1 MSIWFLLFL
10 CHQILISMFFEVV
23 NQTEF
28 LHICY
33 RLSFP
38 MLGRAGRLEQEV

>member
-1 MSIWFLLFL
+1 MSIWFLLFS

-23 NQTEF
+23 SQAEF

-33 RLSFP
+33 CLSFP
-38 MLGRAGRLEQEV
+38 MLERAGRLEQEG